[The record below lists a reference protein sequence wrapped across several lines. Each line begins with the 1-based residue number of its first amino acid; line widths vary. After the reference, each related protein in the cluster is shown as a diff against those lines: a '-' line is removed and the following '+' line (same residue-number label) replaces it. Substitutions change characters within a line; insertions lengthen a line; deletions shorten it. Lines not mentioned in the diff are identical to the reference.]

1 MNIAVITGVSKGLG
15 ESIAEKMMERGTHI
29 IGVSRSGNKNL
40 EKRAEANG
48 VTYTHYA
55 CDLSSQ
61 EELLSVFSSI
71 VENVKNQAP
80 EKVYVVNNA
89 GVVEPI
95 DRVGSLDADQVV
107 KHVHIN
113 LIAPMLV
120 TNLVVE
126 KLANIDVDIINVTS
140 GAANRPVYGW
150 STYGGTKAGLNYFTE
165 TTAFEQNERGTKHR
179 TVAFSPGVMDTD
191 MQADIRSSSEE
202 AFADVEKFK
211 ALKEEGKLRS
221 TSVVAGG
228 LMKLL
233 DEGFESGEVYR
244 VDQLLD

>member
-1 MNIAVITGVSKGLG
+1 MKIAVITGVSKGLG
-15 ESIAEKMMERGTHI
+15 ESVAESMMGRGVHI
-29 IGVSRSGNKNL
+29 IGVSRSDN
-40 EKRAEANG
+40 EKLNQKAEENG
-48 VTYTHYA
+48 VSYTHYP

-61 EELLSVFSSI
+61 EELESVFSRI
-71 VENVKNQAP
+71 NQHVKEQSP
-80 EKVYVVNNA
+80 QKVYVVNNA

-95 DRVGSLDADQVV
+95 DRVGALDANQVV

-120 TNLVVE
+120 TNMVVE
-126 KLANIDVDIINVTS
+126 QLADIDVDIINVTS

-165 TTAFEQNERGTKHR
+165 TTAFEQKQRGGKHR

-221 TSVVAGG
+221 PSVVADG

-233 DEGFESGEVYR
+233 DEGFESGAVYR
-244 VDQLLD
+244 VDQLID